1 MFKTLKKI
9 RRKFF
14 YSFVGLWIAF
24 KEEKSFI
31 AYFFIY
37 AILIG
42 VGIWLKLSS
51 TQWAIVSMM
60 MFLTIAV
67 EIINT
72 ALEAAVDAIS
82 FQYNIKVK
90 KIKDVAAAATLVM
103 TTGLFTTVAII
114 YIPALIGV
122 L

>member
-1 MFKTLKKI
+1 MFKTIKKI

-14 YSFVGLWIAF
+14 YSFAGLWTAF

-42 VGIWLKLSS
+42 LGIWLKL
-51 TQWAIVSMM
+51 TGTEWAIIAMM